1 MGLDEVALDRI
12 RAIGGPVLL
21 GRMAVVF
28 IEDVP
33 KRLDRLRA
41 ACGLGDRAMVARMA
55 HSIRGSALSLGGAAA
70 VETCLALELAART
83 DGADL
88 DAAVADAERAIA
100 ELRDALRPLTA
111 LAA

>member
-33 KRLDRLRA
+33 KRIERMRA
-41 ACGLGDRAMVARMA
+41 AGAIGDRAMVARMA
-55 HSIRGSALSLGGAAA
+55 HSIRGSAASLGGAAA
-70 VETCLALELAART
+70 VDACLALELAART

-88 DAAVADAERAIA
+88 DAAVARTERAIA
-100 ELRDALRPLTA
+100 ELRNALRPLTA